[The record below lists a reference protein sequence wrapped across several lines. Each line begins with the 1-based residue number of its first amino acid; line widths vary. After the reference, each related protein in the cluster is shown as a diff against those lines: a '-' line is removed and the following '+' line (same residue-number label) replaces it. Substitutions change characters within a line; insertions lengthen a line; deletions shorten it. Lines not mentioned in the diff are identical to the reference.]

1 MISLVKVYQEH
12 KKDIEHFII
21 DNIHN
26 NGIAT
31 LENSSLEGFFKTF
44 KSLQLL
50 YLTDENYQ
58 QSSPNFSR
66 ISTDISRISTNRSYI
81 FKKRTLNEDGEY
93 ISSPYICSK
102 SGNLILTVI
111 KKIKEKY
118 LVMDFNLV
126 ELLEE
131 LGFVTHALFFTKFN
145 KFIYGLIGYG
155 LAFLS
160 SILIFYAIV
169 SFYDYFMDSIS
180 LIDASFKSI
189 ISLTLGL
196 AVFDLGK
203 NLLEHEVIYKG
214 NNPNQKNDSTMFI
227 KFIIS
232 IITALSIEALMLVLK
247 ISLTKEYH
255 DLVYAVYLIVGVSL
269 MIATLGFFHSFSK
282 KENESTF

>member
-12 KKDIEHFII
+12 QKDIKRFII

-26 NGIAT
+26 NGVGS
-31 LENSSLEGFFKTF
+31 LENSNLEGFFKTF

-50 YLTDENYQ
+50 YLTDEEYQ
-58 QSSPNFSR
+58 QCSPSFSR
-66 ISTDISRISTNRSYI
+66 ISSDVSRISTNRSYI

-111 KKIKEKY
+111 KKIEDKY

-169 SFYDYFMDSIS
+169 SFYDYFMETIS

-196 AVFDLGK
+196 AVFDLSK

-214 NNPNQKNDSTMFI
+214 NNPNEKNEGTMFI

-255 DLVYAVYLIVGVSL
+255 DMIYAVYLIAGVSF
-269 MIATLGFFHSFSK
+269 MIATLGLFYNFSK
-282 KENESTF
+282 KEKN

>member
-12 KKDIEHFII
+12 QKDIKRFII

-26 NGIAT
+26 NGIGS
-31 LENSSLEGFFKTF
+31 LENSNLEGFFKTF

-50 YLTDENYQ
+50 YLTDEEYQ
-58 QSSPNFSR
+58 QCSPSFSR
-66 ISTDISRISTNRSYI
+66 ISSDISRISTNRSYI

-111 KKIKEKY
+111 KKIEDKY

-169 SFYDYFMDSIS
+169 SFYDYFMETIS

-196 AVFDLGK
+196 AVFDLSK

-214 NNPNQKNDSTMFI
+214 NNPNEKNESTMFI

-255 DLVYAVYLIVGVSL
+255 DMIYAVYLIAGVSF
-269 MIATLGFFHSFSK
+269 MIATLGLFYNFSK
-282 KENESTF
+282 KEEN

>member
-12 KKDIEHFII
+12 QKDIKRFII

-26 NGIAT
+26 NGVGS
-31 LENSSLEGFFKTF
+31 LENSNLEGFFKTF

-50 YLTDENYQ
+50 YLTDEQYQ
-58 QSSPNFSR
+58 QCSPSFSR
-66 ISTDISRISTNRSYI
+66 ISSDVSRISTNRSYI

-111 KKIKEKY
+111 KKIEDKY

-169 SFYDYFMDSIS
+169 SFYDYFMETIS

-196 AVFDLGK
+196 AVFDLSK

-214 NNPNQKNDSTMFI
+214 NNPNEKNESTMFI

-255 DLVYAVYLIVGVSL
+255 DMIYAVYLIAGVSF
-269 MIATLGFFHSFSK
+269 MIATLGLFYNFSK
-282 KENESTF
+282 KEEN

>member
-1 MISLVKVYQEH
+1 MIGLVKVYQEH
-12 KKDIEHFII
+12 KRDIEHFII

-26 NGIAT
+26 NGITT

-66 ISTDISRISTNRSYI
+66 ISTDISRINTNRGYI
-81 FKKRTLNEDGEY
+81 FKKRILNEDGEY

-111 KKIKEKY
+111 KKIEEKY

-160 SILIFYAIV
+160 SILIFYSIV

-214 NNPNQKNDSTMFI
+214 NNPNQKNDSKMFI

-255 DLVYAVYLIVGVSL
+255 DLVYAVYLIGGVSF
-269 MIATLGFFHSFSK
+269 MIATLGFFYSFSK
-282 KENESTF
+282 KENERTF

>member
-232 IITALSIEALMLVLK
+232 IITALLAHSNSNSISEN
-247 ISLTKEYH
+247 
-255 DLVYAVYLIVGVSL
+255 IVV
-269 MIATLGFFHSFSK
+269 FSR
-282 KENESTF
+282 

>member
-12 KKDIEHFII
+12 KRDIEHFII

-26 NGIAT
+26 NGIIT

-111 KKIKEKY
+111 KKVKDKY

-180 LIDASFKSI
+180 LINASFKSI

-196 AVFDLGK
+196 AIFDLGK

-255 DLVYAVYLIVGVSL
+255 DLIYAVYLIVGVSL

-282 KENESTF
+282 KENERNF

>member
-1 MISLVKVYQEH
+1 MISLVKIYQEH
-12 KKDIEHFII
+12 QKDIQHFII

-26 NGIAT
+26 NGIGS
-31 LENSSLEGFFKTF
+31 LENSDLEGFFKTF

-111 KKIKEKY
+111 KKIDEKY

-145 KFIYGLIGYG
+145 KLIYGLIGYG

-255 DLVYAVYLIVGVSL
+255 DMIYAVYLIAGVSF
-269 MIATLGFFHSFSK
+269 MIATLGFFYSFSK
-282 KENESTF
+282 KEN

>member
-1 MISLVKVYQEH
+1 MISLVKIYQEH
-12 KKDIEHFII
+12 KNDIEHFIV

-26 NGIAT
+26 NGIGT

-81 FKKRTLNEDGEY
+81 FKKCKLNEEGEY

-102 SGNLILTVI
+102 SGNLILSVI
-111 KKIKEKY
+111 KKIEEKY

-126 ELLEE
+126 DLLEE
-131 LGFVTHALFFTKFN
+131 LGFVTHALFFTRFN

-255 DLVYAVYLIVGVSL
+255 DMIYAVYLIAGVSF
-269 MIATLGFFHSFSK
+269 MIATLGFFYSFSK
-282 KENESTF
+282 KEN